1 MKSLLLA
8 AVMTVTP
15 AMAHAVDIHPR
26 CPLTS
31 KLHDEVLNMPGGSW
45 QALPHNVFLFLQGAY
60 YATPPQAFP
69 KGDSAVL
76 AKMRG
81 ENIVYFIDGAMAC
94 SPFHI
99 PDVMVQAFGSVANG
113 EVFHD
118 ESGERM

>member
-1 MKSLLLA
+1 MRLILLA

-15 AMAHAVDIHPR
+15 AMAHDIPTR

-31 KLHDEVLNMPGGSW
+31 KIHDSVLKMPGGSW
-45 QALPHNVFLFLQGAY
+45 QPLPHNVFLFLQGAY
-60 YATPPQAFP
+60 YSAPPRSFP

-76 AKMRG
+76 AKMAG
-81 ENIVYFIDGAMAC
+81 ENIVYFIDGPMAC

-99 PDVMVQAFGSVANG
+99 PDDMVDAFGKVANG

-118 ESGERM
+118 ESGEGL